1 MRRYTRQNRRFS
13 FVPVAFFR
21 GRKRQGLGQAL
32 ELSLSGMAVFTPA
45 DFDFGQPVEVRFALP
60 QSAKTLR
67 LNAIAR
73 NKTGQ
78 RWGFEFSF
86 LKPLQV
92 AALQTACRVLGMK
105 QGYD

>member
-1 MRRYTRQNRRFS
+1 MRRYTRQNHRFS

-21 GRKRQGLGQAL
+21 GRKRQGL
-32 ELSLSGMAVFTPA
+32 VFAPA
-45 DFDFGQPVEVRFALP
+45 DFDGQPVEVRFGLP

-78 RWGFEFSF
+78 RWGFEFSS
-86 LKPLQV
+86 LRPLQV
-92 AALQTACRVLGMK
+92 AALQTACRVLGMREAR
-105 QGYD
+105 D